1 LGFISFSPTYT
12 LKVQVAFIG
21 RRERKMFKKWI
32 FTGVVFLVMILPG
45 LGFAQAG
52 MEADKQSLLSAF
64 VSYTELRISS
74 VQQSLDI
81 LASTAEAKSVKWE
94 RMKALLSGYQQ
105 SNGGSLVVW
114 FVLPDGTYYTVDE
127 GLMKVKLSDRRYFP
141 GLMSGQRIVG
151 DIVVSKSTGKRS
163 AVIAV
168 PVREGSNV
176 IGAIGASLFLDGLSD
191 QIGSALALRADVGFF
206 VLAPSG
212 ELVLHKMTD
221 RNFLNPRE
229 LGSEDF
235 KKVTHEMLANSSGV
249 TSYEFDK
256 VARRVIYRASP
267 LTRWKFAITFGQADK
282 PGM

>member
-1 LGFISFSPTYT
+1 
-12 LKVQVAFIG
+12 
-21 RRERKMFKKWI
+21 MFKKWI

-81 LASTAEAKSVKWE
+81 LASTAEARSVKWE

-114 FVLPDGTYYTVDE
+114 FVLPDGMYYTVDE

-168 PVREGSNV
+168 PVREGGNV
-176 IGAIGASLFLDGLSD
+176 IGAIGVSLFLDELSA
-191 QIGSALALRADVGFF
+191 QIGSALGLRADAGFF
-206 VLAPSG
+206 ALAPSG

-267 LTRWKFAITFGQADK
+267 LTRWKFAITFGLADK
-282 PGM
+282 PGT